1 MKLELEEIIKATSA
15 KVLKNDIKTGKLNF
29 STDTRTIQKGDI
41 FVPIKG
47 ETFDGENFIENA
59 LNNGAEAYFTR
70 NEKVFDNAKTVLQV
84 KDTLVAYLECA
95 RLCRKKINPKVI
107 GITGSSGKTTA
118 KEMMYA
124 IASEK
129 FRTHK
134 TDKNHNNE
142 IGFCQTMFN
151 MKEDTEVL
159 IVEMGMRGF
168 GEIELLSKYSEPDI
182 TIITNAG
189 TAHIGRLGSKENIAK
204 AKCEIVK
211 YQNPNGTFVTEEN
224 PMVKKIVDFS
234 GKKVFCTL
242 ADVEFLEKTTD
253 YTKFLYKGSEFEI
266 NVSGEYNVKDAIEC
280 IEAGFALGMNVEDIR
295 NGLKKY
301 KNIEKRFEEEIVSGF
316 KIINDSYNANPDSM
330 KGFVK
335 NVVEL
340 YENPV
345 LVLGNMGELG
355 ENSAK
360 YHAEIGEYI
369 NTLNKTNITVLT
381 VGELAKEINNAI
393 SVNINKKHFENTKD
407 VSLYILANIDRRYT
421 IFLKASRSEKFE
433 DIIKY
438 IKGDNL

>member
-1 MKLELEEIIKATSA
+1 M
-15 KVLKNDIKTGKLNF
+15 
-29 STDTRTIQKGDI
+29 
-41 FVPIKG
+41 
-47 ETFDGENFIENA
+47 
-59 LNNGAEAYFTR
+59 
-70 NEKVFDNAKTVLQV
+70 
-84 KDTLVAYLECA
+84 
-95 RLCRKKINPKVI
+95 
-107 GITGSSGKTTA
+107 
-118 KEMMYA
+118 
-124 IASEK
+124 
-129 FRTHK
+129 
-134 TDKNHNNE
+134 
-142 IGFCQTMFN
+142 
-151 MKEDTEVL
+151 
-159 IVEMGMRGF
+159 
-168 GEIELLSKYSEPDI
+168 
-182 TIITNAG
+182 
-189 TAHIGRLGSKENIAK
+189 
-204 AKCEIVK
+204 
-211 YQNPNGTFVTEEN
+211 
-224 PMVKKIVDFS
+224 
-234 GKKVFCTL
+234 
-242 ADVEFLEKTTD
+242 
-253 YTKFLYKGSEFEI
+253 YKGSEFEI
-266 NVSGEYNVKDAIEC
+266 NVSGEYNVNDAIEC

-438 IKGDNL
+438 LKGDNL